1 MKKNQNSGY
10 EDELEIDEMLNE
22 LENQTDDSPEF
33 IFHSYNYE
41 YCVDLE
47 YSWQHIH
54 DYEDEFRHLT
64 YEYEEMIKNGYIDSE
79 ELAADKQLNDLE
91 NSLRE
96 SPDFLEW
103 DKNCESFLE
112 WFCWR
117 LDNCE
122 IGGDRFSEEL
132 TVRNR

>member
-1 MKKNQNSGY
+1 
-10 EDELEIDEMLNE
+10 
-22 LENQTDDSPEF
+22 
-33 IFHSYNYE
+33 
-41 YCVDLE
+41 
-47 YSWQHIH
+47 
-54 DYEDEFRHLT
+54 
-64 YEYEEMIKNGYIDSE
+64 MIKNGYIDSE

-91 NSLRE
+91 NSLSE

-122 IGGDRFSEEL
+122 IGEGSFF
-132 TVRNR
+132 